1 MDISQFLANSQ
12 DGASPRPGDIAEDRI
27 LSPYTGWTRAHWVAL
42 AQQMLAAA
50 RRYGTANHA
59 RIHFPGEV
67 GGYGHDV
74 DGLEG
79 FARTFLA
86 AGFLAAGSKGT
97 NLGPLEWYAPGF
109 RYGPDPTLSP
119 SQRWVRPS
127 EHDQAKVEACSLA
140 LILHMTREY
149 LWDALDSRTQEMT
162 IEYLA
167 EWIHASYPMN
177 NWVWFR
183 LITEQFLK
191 SVGGP
196 WSREDQEE
204 DLAFNESCYAGDGWY
219 RDGAGRTFDHYG
231 GWVFHVYPLLWC
243 AMIPDDPESIRL
255 RPVFQQRLDQYL
267 CDLVHLI
274 GADGG
279 MLPQGRS
286 LIYRFASA
294 APVWMGAITGSPAVS
309 PGLVRRAASGLVKNF
324 VTHGAP
330 DEEGILSMG
339 WYGPWRKLAQ
349 SYSGPGSPY
358 WACKGLLGL
367 ALDEDHPVW
376 TATEEPLPADGE
388 GRGDPDFRQDDN
400 GRRQDDNRGRQD
412 DTQRDGEWVRAMPVP
427 GWIVSCADGIPR
439 VTNHGTDHAVLG
451 SEKADSPLYA
461 NLAYSTATFPTLN
474 EDSWVDPLAQSV
486 CLIDSDGR
494 ASHRTGFEF
503 LGATVVPCHPDEV
516 RISGRV
522 KGTRSEADSTVI
534 SRDPDIRQDDTVNLV
549 RMTTIGMAA
558 SRAHAHWVDPYPK
571 QFLHGSGYVGDSTP
585 AGIITVLS
593 VVRGPWE
600 VRSAYVEEASPEA
613 EEMVFGGWALSAAND
628 EDFISVASGTLQM
641 MYEPIPD
648 DADGYA
654 QVRTGGLNS
663 SMSGVGSVGGVIF
676 IQDAS
681 PLGISAVPDLSFPVR
696 TGQWVSALITVSR
709 QVSPENSAENTRIVA
724 DISSSES
731 GLSARVVWPDG
742 VETRTTL
749 PLGIIKSV
757 PSGTSLEGEKQ

>member
-1 MDISQFLANSQ
+1 MDMSGFFANSQ
-12 DGASPRPGDIAEDRI
+12 DDAFPRPGDIAEDRI
-27 LSPYTGWTRAHWVAL
+27 FSPYTGWTRSHWVAL
-42 AQQMLAAA
+42 AEQLLSTA

-59 RIHFPGEV
+59 RIHFPGDV

-109 RYGPDPTLSP
+109 RYGPDPTLDA

-149 LWDALDSRTQEMT
+149 LWDTLDSRTQEMT
-162 IEYLA
+162 VEYLA

-243 AMIPDDPESIRL
+243 SMIPDDPESIRL
-255 RPVFQQRLDQYL
+255 RPVFQQRLDEYL

-294 APVWMGAITGSPAVS
+294 APIWMGALTGSSAVG
-309 PGLVRRAASGLVKNF
+309 PGLVRRAASGVVKNF

-376 TATEEPLPADGE
+376 TATEEPLPADE
-388 GRGDPDFRQDDN
+388 DD
-400 GRRQDDNRGRQD
+400 
-412 DTQRDGEWVRAMPVP
+412 WVRAMPVP
-427 GWIVSCADGIPR
+427 GWVVSCADGIPR
-439 VTNHGTDHAVLG
+439 VSNHGTDHAMLG
-451 SEKADSPLYA
+451 SDRADSPLYA
-461 NLAYSTATFPTLN
+461 NLAYSTATFPTLD
-474 EDSWVDPLAQSV
+474 EDSWVNPLAQSV
-486 CLIDSDGR
+486 CLVDSDGR

-503 LGATVVPCHPDEV
+503 LGAIAAPCH
-516 RISGRV
+516 
-522 KGTRSEADSTVI
+522 TV
-534 SRDPDIRQDDTVNLV
+534 
-549 RMTTIGMAA
+549 GMAA
-558 SRAHAHWVDPYPK
+558 SRARTHWVDPYPT
-571 QFLHGSGYVGDSTP
+571 QFLHGSGYVGDAVP

-613 EEMVFGGWALSAAND
+613 EELTMGGWAISAGTDEEFTSAAWRTPQTVD
-628 EDFISVASGTLQM
+628 DAT
-641 MYEPIPD
+641 PD
-648 DADGYA
+648 DDGYA
-654 QVRTGGLNS
+654 TVHTCTLVS
-663 SMSGVGSVGGVIF
+663 SISAPGSVGVVVF

-681 PLGISAVPDLSFPVR
+681 PLGISAVPTLSFPVR
-696 TGQWVSALITVSR
+696 TGQWVSALITLSR
-709 QVSPENSAENTRIVA
+709 QVSPENSAENTRIAA

-731 GLSARVVWPDG
+731 GISARVVWPDG

-749 PLGIIKSV
+749 PLGIIKLV
-757 PSGTSLEGEKQ
+757 PPGTSLEGEKQ